1 MPALKEKPEKFCQA
15 YVISRNATAAAK
27 EAGYSERSAYN
38 QGYELLKRTDVQER
52 IDELEEEYNTDVDI
66 ISELEKQY
74 EQAKINGN
82 GATALKALELL
93 SRVRVNNATDIVDG
107 NLESLEDKICS
118 TMYIIGKQKMYELFM
133 KTFPEDFE
141 EEEDE
146 EFEEFEEIV
155 AQVMEEDKEIL
166 EQLDD

>member
-1 MPALKEKPEKFCQA
+1 
-15 YVISRNATAAAK
+15 
-27 EAGYSERSAYN
+27 
-38 QGYELLKRTDVQER
+38 
-52 IDELEEEYNTDVDI
+52 
-66 ISELEKQY
+66 
-74 EQAKINGN
+74 
-82 GATALKALELL
+82 LELL
-93 SRVRVNNATDIVDG
+93 SRVRGNNATDIVDG
-107 NLESLEDKICS
+107 NLEALEDKICS

>member
-52 IDELEEEYNTDVDI
+52 IDELEEEYSTDVDI

>member
-52 IDELEEEYNTDVDI
+52 IDELEEEYNTDVDV

-93 SRVRVNNATDIVDG
+93 SRVRGNNATDIVDG